1 MRHALALTVLCA
13 FGCQQQPA
21 RVATGGNPEH
31 GMKVVDEKGCGACH
45 RIPGLRAARGVVG
58 PPLELFARRSFIGG
72 RLPNTP
78 QNLVRWLKD
87 PRAIDPSTAMP
98 MLGLDDGEARDVAA
112 FLYTLN

>member
-1 MRHALALTVLCA
+1 MKRALVLLCLA
-13 FGCQQQPA
+13 ACDRPPT
-21 RVATGGNPEH
+21 RVATEGSPQR
-31 GMKVVDEKGCGACH
+31 GMQVVDEKGCGACH

-87 PRAIDPSTAMP
+87 PRAIDPATAMP